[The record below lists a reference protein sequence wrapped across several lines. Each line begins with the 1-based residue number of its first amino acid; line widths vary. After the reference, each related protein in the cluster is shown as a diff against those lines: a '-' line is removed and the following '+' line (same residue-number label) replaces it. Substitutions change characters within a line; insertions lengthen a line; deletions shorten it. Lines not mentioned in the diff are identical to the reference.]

1 MTRTAVLAALL
12 CAAATLAIRAQEAAT
27 LWPTRGWTVASPASQ
42 GLSGD
47 ALDAIDRGARE
58 GVYGNVDAILV
69 VRNGRLVADYR
80 YDRDYREISRGHDG
94 PIGCGEGCD
103 DPARLHQYNYLHP
116 RWHPYFQGTSLHTL
130 QSVTKSIAATIIGL
144 ALEDDEIASLDAPL
158 LPFFENRDLTG
169 VDARLR
175 TATLRDL
182 LTMRTG
188 IEWHETDRPLDDT
201 NTTLQL
207 ERSDDWIA
215 FTLSQP
221 MDADPG
227 TKWAYNSGGSA
238 LMAGVIRDATGR
250 HIDEYAARRLFAPLG
265 IRAFHWKRTP
275 TTHPDT
281 EGGLYLSAP
290 DLAKI
295 GYLYLRDGMWEER
308 RLLPEGWV
316 RDATSRHVTGAAGGW
331 DYGYQWW
338 VTSRGG
344 ADGVDGVDGVDIWA
358 ARGFGGQFL
367 ILIPSRD
374 IVAVVNAWNVFGV
387 RSRGI
392 FEPLVEALLSDVER

>member
-1 MTRTAVLAALL
+1 MRKTTILAAAL
-12 CAAATLAIRAQEAAT
+12 CLATVAGPGAQNANETAT
-27 LWPTRGWTVASPASQ
+27 LWPTKGWAVARPASQ
-42 GLSGD
+42 GLSAE
-47 ALDAIDRGARE
+47 ALDAIDRAARDGA
-58 GVYGNVDAILV
+58 YGNVDAILV
-69 VRNGRLVADYR
+69 TRHGRLVADYR
-80 YDRDYREISRGHDG
+80 YERDYREISRGHDG
-94 PIGCGEGCD
+94 PLGCGEGCED
-103 DPARLHQYNYLHP
+103 WQ
-116 RWHPYFQGTSLHTL
+116 PYFQGTSLHTL
-130 QSVTKSIAATIIGL
+130 QSVTKSIAATVIGL
-144 ALEDDEIASLDAPL
+144 AIEDDEIASVDAPL
-158 LPFFENRDLTG
+158 LPFFADRDLSG

-188 IEWHETDRPLDDT
+188 IEWHETDRPLDET

-207 ERSDDWIA
+207 EKSDDWIA
-215 FTLSQP
+215 FTLAQP

-238 LMAGVIRDATGR
+238 LIAGVIHEATGR

-275 TTHPDT
+275 TGHPDT

-295 GYLYLRDGMWEER
+295 GYLYLRDGMWEKR

-316 RDATSRHVTGAAGGW
+316 REATSRHVTGVAPGW

-338 VTSRGG
+338 ITSRGG
-344 ADGVDGVDGVDIWA
+344 TDSPDGPGGPDGPDSVDIWA
-358 ARGFGGQFL
+358 GRGFGGQWL
-367 ILIPSRD
+367 LVIPSRD
-374 IVAVVNAWNVFGV
+374 IVAVVSAWNVFGGGA
-387 RSRGI
+387 RGI
-392 FEPLVEALLSDVER
+392 FDPLIEALLSDGAR

>member
-1 MTRTAVLAALL
+1 MRETTLLAAAL
-12 CAAATLAIRAQEAAT
+12 CLVAAAGPGAQEANENPT
-27 LWPTRGWTVASPASQ
+27 PWPTKGWAVATPASQ
-42 GLSGD
+42 GLSGA
-47 ALDAIDRGARE
+47 ALDAIDRAARDGA
-58 GVYGNVDAILV
+58 YGNIDAILV
-69 VRNGRLVADYR
+69 TRHGRLVADYR
-80 YDRDYREISRGHDG
+80 YERDYREISRGHDG
-94 PIGCGEGCD
+94 PLGCGEGCD
-103 DPARLHQYNYLHP
+103 DPARLHQYNYFHP

-130 QSVTKSIAATIIGL
+130 QSVTKSIAATVVGL

-158 LPFFENRDLTG
+158 LPFFEDRDLSG
-169 VDARLR
+169 VDPRLR

-188 IEWHETDRPLDDT
+188 IEWHETDRPLDET

-215 FTLSQP
+215 FTLAQP

-227 TKWAYNSGGSA
+227 AQWAYNSGGSA
-238 LMAGVIRDATGR
+238 LVAGVIGEATGR
-250 HIDEYAARRLFAPLG
+250 HIDEYAARHLFAPLG

-275 TTHPDT
+275 TGHPDT

-295 GYLYLRDGMWEER
+295 GYLYLRDGMWEDR

-316 RDATSRHVTGAAGGW
+316 RDATSRHVTGVAAGW

-338 VTSRGG
+338 ITSRGG
-344 ADGVDGVDGVDIWA
+344 ADGVEIWA
-358 ARGFGGQFL
+358 GRGFGGQWL
-367 ILIPSRD
+367 IVIPSRD
-374 IVAVVNAWNVFGV
+374 IVAVVSAWNVFGG
-387 RSRGI
+387 RARGI
-392 FEPLVEALLSDVER
+392 FEPLIEALLSDGAR

>member
-1 MTRTAVLAALL
+1 MTVLAAAL
-12 CAAATLAIRAQEAAT
+12 CLAMSGSTGAQKANDTPPWPTKGWPVARPGEQGLPAAALE
-27 LWPTRGWTVASPASQ
+27 S
-42 GLSGD
+42 
-47 ALDAIDRGARE
+47 IDRGARE

-80 YDRDYREISRGHDG
+80 YERDYREISRGHDS
-94 PIGCGEGCD
+94 PLGCGEGCD
-103 DPARLHQYNYLHP
+103 DAARLHQYNYVHP

-130 QSVTKSIAATIIGL
+130 QSITKSIAATVVGL
-144 ALEDDEIASLDAPL
+144 AIEDDEIESLDAPL
-158 LPFFENRDLTG
+158 LSFFDDRDLAG

-175 TATLRDL
+175 KATLRDL

-207 ERSDDWIA
+207 ERSDDWIT
-215 FTLSQP
+215 FTLAQP
-221 MDADPG
+221 VDADPG

-238 LMAGVIRDATGR
+238 LMAGVIRQATGR
-250 HIDEYAARRLFAPLG
+250 HIDEYAARRLFVPLG

-275 TTHPDT
+275 TGHPDT

-295 GYLYLRDGMWEER
+295 GYLYLRDGVWEDR

-316 RDATSRHVTGAAGGW
+316 REATTRHVTGVAGTW

-338 VTSRGG
+338 ITSRG
-344 ADGVDGVDGVDIWA
+344 GVDIWA
-358 ARGFGGQFL
+358 GRGFGGQL
-367 ILIPSRD
+367 LVVIPSRD
-374 IVAVVNAWNVFGV
+374 IVAVVSAWNVFGGDA
-387 RSRGI
+387 RGI
-392 FEPLVEALLSDVER
+392 FEPLIEALLSDSGR

>member
-1 MTRTAVLAALL
+1 MRDVIRIGLAAALSL
-12 CAAATLAIRAQEAAT
+12 AAIAAPRAQRTNEAET
-27 LWPTRGWTVASPASQ
+27 PPWPTKGWTVASPASQ
-42 GLSGD
+42 GLSAA
-47 ALDAIDRGARE
+47 ALDAIDRSARD
-58 GVYGNVDAILV
+58 GVYGNVDTILV

-80 YDRDYREISRGHDG
+80 YERDYREISRGHDG
-94 PIGCGEGCD
+94 PLGCGEGCD
-103 DPARLHQYNYLHP
+103 DPARLHQYNYFHP

-130 QSVTKSIAATIIGL
+130 QSITKSISATVIGL
-144 ALEDDEIASLDAPL
+144 ALEDDEIESLDAPL
-158 LPFFENRDLTG
+158 LGFFEDRDVSS
-169 VDARLR
+169 VDARLGR
-175 TATLRDL
+175 ATLRDL

-188 IEWHETDRPLDDT
+188 IEWHETDRPFDDT
-201 NTTLQL
+201 NTTVQL

-227 TKWAYNSGGSA
+227 TRWVYNSGGSA
-238 LMAGVIRDATGR
+238 LMAGVIREATGR

-275 TTHPDT
+275 TGHPDT

-290 DLAKI
+290 ALAKI
-295 GYLYLRDGMWEER
+295 GYLYLRDGMWEDR

-316 RDATSRHVTGAAGGW
+316 REATSRHVTDVAGGW

-344 ADGVDGVDGVDIWA
+344 ADIWA
-358 ARGFGGQFL
+358 GRGFGGQLL
-367 ILIPSRD
+367 IVIPSRD
-374 IVAVVNAWNVFGV
+374 IVAVVNAWNVFGGSA
-387 RSRGI
+387 RAI
-392 FEPLVEALLSDVER
+392 FEPLIDALLSGADR